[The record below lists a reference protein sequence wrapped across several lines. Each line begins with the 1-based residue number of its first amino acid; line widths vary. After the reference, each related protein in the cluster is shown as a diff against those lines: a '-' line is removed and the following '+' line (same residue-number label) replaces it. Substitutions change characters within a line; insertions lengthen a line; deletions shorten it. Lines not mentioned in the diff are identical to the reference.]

1 MMTDGRASDRAA
13 MLAAVPL
20 LSRLDRDQIDVLAE
34 VGEYQVF
41 REGEVIIGQ
50 GEKGLGL
57 YLIVDGLA
65 DVRRSGRLVAT
76 LSSGRF
82 FGEAA
87 LIIEAPRTADVVAAT
102 DVRCFVVTR
111 WDFWSAIGIDPETN
125 RRLFQE
131 TVRRLR
137 SFTAELVE

>member
-1 MMTDGRASDRAA
+1 MSGTGSPDRTA

-20 LSRLDRDQIDVLAE
+20 LSRLDRDQLSVLAE

-41 REGEVIIGQ
+41 REGDVIIGQ

-57 YLIVDGLA
+57 YLIVEGFA

-76 LSSGRF
+76 LSTGQF

-87 LIIEAPRTADVVAAT
+87 LLIEAPRTADVVAAT

-111 WDFWSAIGIDPETN
+111 WDFWSAIGVDPQTN
-125 RRLFQE
+125 WGLFEQ

-137 SFTAELVE
+137 SFTTELVE